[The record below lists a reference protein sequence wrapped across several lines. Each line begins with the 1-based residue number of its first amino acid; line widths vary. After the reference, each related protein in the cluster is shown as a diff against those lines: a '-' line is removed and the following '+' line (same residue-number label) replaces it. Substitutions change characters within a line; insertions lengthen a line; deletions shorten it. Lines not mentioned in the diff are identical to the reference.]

1 MVNETLKPSHI
12 RLNNKRLNL
21 LNNYELI
28 QFVTADAFLLIRT
41 PTQKP
46 SCVLIFKFILVPSST
61 ATHHNTHTYLRCTV
75 SSKNPQIPDKEAL
88 KKPQVLATEALSGH
102 VTTDSAVLQP
112 LKALRLKQDC
122 FMFTFKFRWFMTLT
136 RNSNVGK
143 NSSF

>member
-46 SCVLIFKFILVPSST
+46 SCVLFLKFILVPSST
-61 ATHHNTHTYLRCTV
+61 ATHPQYSHMPTV
-75 SSKNPQIPDKEAL
+75 HCFQQEPSNPRQRSTREAAGTGHRSSQWPCYD
-88 KKPQVLATEALSGH
+88 
-102 VTTDSAVLQP
+102 
-112 LKALRLKQDC
+112 
-122 FMFTFKFRWFMTLT
+122 
-136 RNSNVGK
+136 
-143 NSSF
+143 